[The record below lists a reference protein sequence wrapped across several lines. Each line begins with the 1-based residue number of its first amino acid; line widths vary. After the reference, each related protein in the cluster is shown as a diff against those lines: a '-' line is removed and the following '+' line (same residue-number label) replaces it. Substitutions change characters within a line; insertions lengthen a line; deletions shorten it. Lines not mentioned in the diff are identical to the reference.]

1 MEKFIDFKQVA
12 KVVRYTMLADLN
24 LPTPQVFYEMTN
36 EEKNTLYDDIFT
48 NHHDICTFLTSHLDI
63 DKLMSR
69 YSEEN
74 QNGAGE

>member
-12 KVVRYTMLADLN
+12 YVVRFTMLADLK
-24 LPTPQVFYEMTN
+24 LPTPQDFYKMT
-36 EEKNTLYDDIFT
+36 EGEKNSLYDDIFK
-48 NHHDICTFLTSHLDI
+48 NHHDICTFLSSHLDI

>member
-1 MEKFIDFKQVA
+1 MEKTIDFKQVA
-12 KVVRYTMLADLN
+12 IVVRYTMLAGLN
-24 LPTPQVFYEMTN
+24 LPTPQDFYEMTE
-36 EEKNTLYDDIFT
+36 EEKNSLYDDIFT
-48 NHHDICTFLTSHLDI
+48 NHHDICTFITSHLDI